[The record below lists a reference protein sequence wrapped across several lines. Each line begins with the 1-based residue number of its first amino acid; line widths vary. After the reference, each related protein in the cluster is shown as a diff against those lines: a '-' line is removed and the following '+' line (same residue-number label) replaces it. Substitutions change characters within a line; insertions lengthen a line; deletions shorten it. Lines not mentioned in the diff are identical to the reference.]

1 MNNKYIKKSISTS
14 IYIGFPVGL
23 FFILLVSGVLLI
35 GGLLTGLFMKVALPM
50 LPFLIIAFYFS
61 LRFAG
66 RKAHLNLRNKQSLRL
81 TSFKYSLSVNLI
93 IWLVVL
99 GYILFVSGPAFF
111 YGLSLV
117 LIVITLLCTIGT
129 AATLGYVICKK
140 IKVNADMDD
149 SDVLMRADVSSII
162 SQPETTHLTK
172 EQFELFNAVYKVTII
187 ALILALGCVSI
198 YSLRSSYPFQ
208 LFFLGTIYVVSWPLV
223 LWLCLFLFKLFR
235 DDDFTRHEQS
245 EETLSNPPKREL
257 IPSKW
262 NNILVVIIVFLLI
275 TIVVLMAFSIIIKD
289 LLIFSL
295 FILIYILLPASC
307 IWLVNFFYK
316 ST

>member
-14 IYIGFPVGL
+14 IYIGFPIGL
-23 FFILLVSGVLLI
+23 FFILLVSGALLI

-99 GYILFVSGPAFF
+99 GYILFVSGPVFF

-149 SDVLMRADVSSII
+149 SDALMRADVSSII

-172 EQFELFNAVYKVTII
+172 KQFELFNAVYKVSII
-187 ALILALGCVSI
+187 VLILAFGCVSI
-198 YSLRSSYPFQ
+198 FSLMYSSISI
-208 LFFLGTIYVVSWPLV
+208 FFYFTIYVVSWPLA

-245 EETLSNPPKREL
+245 EVVLPNSQKREL

-262 NNILVVIIVFLLI
+262 NKILVLIIVFSLI
-275 TIVVLMAFSIIIKD
+275 TILVLMAFSIIMKD
-289 LLIFSL
+289 LLFFSL
-295 FILIYILLPASC
+295 FILIYILFPASC
-307 IWLVNFFYK
+307 IWLVNFFYTSK
-316 ST
+316 

>member
-99 GYILFVSGPAFF
+99 GYILFVSGPVFF

-117 LIVITLLCTIGT
+117 LIVIALLCTVGT

-162 SQPETTHLTK
+162 SQPKTTHLTK
-172 EQFELFNAVYKVTII
+172 KQFELFNAVYKVAII
-187 ALILALGCVSI
+187 VLILAFGCVSI
-198 YSLRSSYPFQ
+198 FSLMYSSILI
-208 LFFLGTIYVVSWPLV
+208 FFYYTIYVVSWPLA

-245 EETLSNPPKREL
+245 EEALSNPQKREL

-262 NNILVVIIVFLLI
+262 NKILVVIIVFSLI
-275 TIVVLMAFSIIIKD
+275 TILVLMAFSIIMKD
-289 LLIFSL
+289 LLFFSL
-295 FILIYILLPASC
+295 YILIYILLPASC
-307 IWLVNFFYK
+307 IWLVNFFYTSK
-316 ST
+316 